1 MEHTAPP
8 EREGSAVK
16 ALNVIRCLL
25 AGIAVLL
32 LAAAVAAG
40 LSAGFA
46 HPGAVACLAAAFV
59 SAAAGAVLS
68 VICKFSGR
76 K

>member
-1 MEHTAPP
+1 M
-8 EREGSAVK
+8 K

-25 AGIAVLL
+25 AGIAAAL
-32 LAAAVAAG
+32 LAAAASAG
-40 LSAGFA
+40 SAAGFA

-59 SAAAGAVLS
+59 STAAGAVLS
-68 VICKFSGR
+68 VICKFFGR